1 MSDLQ
6 KVKELRRA
14 TGAGFKD
21 CNNALKEANGDVEKS
36 LEILRIKGI
45 TKASK
50 KMSRVANEGL
60 VSITENEIESEKI
73 DVFSLQTKD
82 KTDSIKVDETL
93 NSKEIKIIGLYDPED
108 FGLKIDMWS
117 NSNGDQLKYLFSNL
131 AKINLSRDASELM
144 NIVLLTNAYYPKKNI
159 SEKDFLKI
167 KSDWLIKHNN
177 LELIEEYLIK
187 NDILNLHPK
196 LSKYLVDKYLSESK
210 LDKACKIFLNNSEPI
225 KNNYLSKFNIYCLIN
240 NGKKDEAQLIFDL
253 KKELGFNDQY
263 FENKLN
269 YLFGYTNK
277 IDKAVSEKSI
287 LEFHLAH
294 KTNPEFFFEP
304 KENTNPLIWKYLAAS
319 NLLYQTNEID
329 LDELEKIELIEYAT
343 HNKNY
348 LEDDL
353 FQIYKR
359 FQFTI
364 DQFLNVKTVFKSLTN
379 IESRALLYQSVLLE
393 SDINKKIELM
403 KLLKEAFIKDKIG
416 NAFEEKL
423 KDLLQD
429 IELDQI
435 SSKHTS
441 FYLENINTDEKKQ
454 TKIKYNDDLLHQSK
468 LIKYFIGEYNQ
479 TKIEKDL
486 NNFLKKIKKDKKYSI
501 SKKDII
507 LIESLKSDGIKI
519 DKKYDNLYKIL
530 DSEMPTDIQ
539 VMVNNNESASTI
551 LRIIEVI
558 GQDELSTLD
567 EDTLFFIISA
577 LNQLNIDSIRNKI
590 LLKVLPL
597 KV

>member
-1 MSDLQ
+1 MKILKLLNKTYLSILIIFFFSIVNSFSQNEPVDIWNID
-6 KVKELRRA
+6 KEQIQENSE
-14 TGAGFKD
+14 
-21 CNNALKEANGDVEKS
+21 NNEL
-36 LEILRIKGI
+36 I
-45 TKASK
+45 
-50 KMSRVANEGL
+50 
-60 VSITENEIESEKI
+60 SITESEIETEKI
-73 DVFSLQTKD
+73 DVFNMQTKD
-82 KTDSIKVDETL
+82 RSDSIKVDETL

-131 AKINLSRDASELM
+131 AKINLSQDASELM
-144 NIVLLTNAYYPKKNI
+144 NIVLLTNAYYPNKNI

-177 LELIEEYLIK
+177 LKLIEEYLIK

-196 LSKYLVDKYLSESK
+196 LSKYLVDNYLSEAE
-210 LDKACKIFLNNSEPI
+210 LDKACKVFLNNSEPI
-225 KNNYLSKFNIYCLIN
+225 ENDYLSKFNIYCLIN

-253 KKELGFNDQY
+253 KKELGFNEKY
-263 FENKLN
+263 FEDKLN

-277 IDKAVSEKSI
+277 VDTAISEKNI

-294 KTNPEFFFEP
+294 KTNPEFSFEP
-304 KENTNPLIWKYLAAS
+304 KEKTNPLIWKYLAAS

-329 LDELEKIELIEYAT
+329 LNELEKIELVEYAT

-359 FQFTI
+359 FQFNI
-364 DQFLNVKTVFKSLTN
+364 DQLLNAKTVFKSLTK
-379 IESRALLYQSVLLE
+379 IESRALLYQTLLLE

-403 KLLKEAFIKDKIG
+403 KLLKEVFIKDKIG
-416 NAFEEKL
+416 NAFEDKL
-423 KDLLQD
+423 KDLLKE

-435 SSKHTS
+435 SSEHTS
-441 FYLENINTDEKKQ
+441 FYLENINTDERKQ
-454 TKIKYNDDLLHQSK
+454 TKIRYNDDLLHQSK
-468 LIKYFIGEYNQ
+468 LIKYFNGDYNQ
-479 TKIEKDL
+479 IKIEKDL
-486 NNFLKKIKKDKKYSI
+486 NNFLKKIKKNKKYSL

-507 LIESLKSDGIKI
+507 LIESLKSDGIKV
-519 DKKYDNLYKIL
+519 DKKYDNLYRIL
-530 DSEMPTDIQ
+530 DTEMPTDIQ
-539 VMVNNNESASTI
+539 VMINNNESASAI

-558 GQDELSTLD
+558 GQDELNALD
-567 EDTLFFIISA
+567 EDTLFFIIST
-577 LNQLNIDSIRNKI
+577 LNQLNIDFIRNKI

>member
-1 MSDLQ
+1 MKILKLLNKTFLSILIIFSFSIANSFSENEPVDIWNIDKEQ
-6 KVKELRRA
+6 IQENSENKELIS
-14 TGAGFKD
+14 T
-21 CNNALKEANGDVEKS
+21 
-36 LEILRIKGI
+36 
-45 TKASK
+45 T
-50 KMSRVANEGL
+50 EGEL
-60 VSITENEIESEKI
+60 GTEKI
-73 DVFSLQTKD
+73 DVFDMQTQK

-117 NSNGDQLKYLFSNL
+117 NSNGDQLKYLFNNL
-131 AKINLSRDASELM
+131 AKINLSSDASELM

-159 SEKDFLKI
+159 SENDFLKI

-210 LDKACKIFLNNSEPI
+210 LDQACKIFLNNSEPI
-225 KNNYLSKFNIYCLIN
+225 KNDYLSKFNIYCLIN

-269 YLFGYTNK
+269 YLFGYTNE
-277 IDKAVSEKSI
+277 IDKTISEKSI

-364 DQFLNVKTVFKSLTN
+364 DQFLNVKTVFKSLAN

>member
-1 MSDLQ
+1 
-6 KVKELRRA
+6 
-14 TGAGFKD
+14 
-21 CNNALKEANGDVEKS
+21 
-36 LEILRIKGI
+36 
-45 TKASK
+45 
-50 KMSRVANEGL
+50 
-60 VSITENEIESEKI
+60 
-73 DVFSLQTKD
+73 
-82 KTDSIKVDETL
+82 
-93 NSKEIKIIGLYDPED
+93 
-108 FGLKIDMWS
+108 MWS

-196 LSKYLVDKYLSESK
+196 LSKYLVDKHLSKSE

-269 YLFGYTNK
+269 YLFGYTDE
-277 IDKAVSEKSI
+277 IDKAISEKNI

-294 KTNPEFFFEP
+294 KTNPKFSFEP
-304 KENTNPLIWKYLAAS
+304 KESTNPLIWKYLAAS

-364 DQFLNVKTVFKSLTN
+364 DQFLNVKTVFKSLAN
-379 IESRALLYQSVLLE
+379 IESRALLYQSILLE

-468 LIKYFIGEYNQ
+468 LIKYFIGEY
-479 TKIEKDL
+479 
-486 NNFLKKIKKDKKYSI
+486 IKQK
-501 SKKDII
+501 
-507 LIESLKSDGIKI
+507 
-519 DKKYDNLYKIL
+519 
-530 DSEMPTDIQ
+530 
-539 VMVNNNESASTI
+539 
-551 LRIIEVI
+551 
-558 GQDELSTLD
+558 
-567 EDTLFFIISA
+567 
-577 LNQLNIDSIRNKI
+577 
-590 LLKVLPL
+590 
-597 KV
+597 

>member
-1 MSDLQ
+1 MKILKLLNKTYLSILIIFFFSIVNSSSQEEPVDIWNIDEKQ
-6 KVKELRRA
+6 IQENSENKELISIS
-14 TGAGFKD
+14 
-21 CNNALKEANGDVEKS
+21 ESE
-36 LEILRIKGI
+36 LE
-45 TKASK
+45 T
-50 KMSRVANEGL
+50 
-60 VSITENEIESEKI
+60 EKI
-73 DVFSLQTKD
+73 DVFNMQTKD
-82 KTDSIKVDETL
+82 RSDSIKVDETL

-131 AKINLSRDASELM
+131 ARINLSRDASELM

-210 LDKACKIFLNNSEPI
+210 LNKACKIFLNNSEPI
-225 KNNYLSKFNIYCLIN
+225 KNDYLSKFNIYCLIN

-269 YLFGYTNK
+269 HLFGYTNE
-277 IDKAVSEKSI
+277 IDKTISEKSI

-294 KTNPEFFFEP
+294 KTDPEFSFEP
-304 KENTNPLIWKYLAAS
+304 KENTNPLIWKYLATS

-364 DQFLNVKTVFKSLTN
+364 DQFLNVKTVFKSLNN
-379 IESRALLYQSVLLE
+379 IESRALLYQTVLLE
-393 SDINKKIELM
+393 SDINRKIELM
-403 KLLKEAFIKDKIG
+403 KLLKEVFIKDKIG

-454 TKIKYNDDLLHQSK
+454 NKIKYNDDILHQSK
-468 LIKYFIGEYNQ
+468 LIKYFNGDYNQ

-519 DKKYDNLYKIL
+519 DKKYDNLYKIQ

-539 VMVNNNESASTI
+539 VMINNNESASTI

-577 LNQLNIDSIRNKI
+577 LNQLNIDTLRNKI

>member
-1 MSDLQ
+1 MKILKLLNKTYLSILIIHFFLIVNSFSQDEPVDIWNIDKEQ
-6 KVKELRRA
+6 IQENSENKEL
-14 TGAGFKD
+14 
-21 CNNALKEANGDVEKS
+21 
-36 LEILRIKGI
+36 I
-45 TKASK
+45 
-50 KMSRVANEGL
+50 
-60 VSITENEIESEKI
+60 SITGSELETEKI
-73 DVFSLQTKD
+73 DVFNMQTKD
-82 KTDSIKVDETL
+82 RTDTIKVDETL

-196 LSKYLVDKYLSESK
+196 LSKFLVDEYLSESK
-210 LDKACKIFLNNSEPI
+210 LDQACEIFLNNSEPI

-253 KKELGFNDQY
+253 KKELGFNEQY

-269 YLFGYTNK
+269 YLFGYTNE

-287 LEFHLAH
+287 LDFHLAH

-364 DQFLNVKTVFKSLTN
+364 DQFLNVKTLYKSLAN

-429 IELDQI
+429 IELDQV

-441 FYLENINTDEKKQ
+441 FYLENINTDEKEQ

-479 TKIEKDL
+479 TKLEKDL

>member
-1 MSDLQ
+1 MKILKLLNKTFLSILIIFSFSIVNSFSENEPVDIWNIDKEQ
-6 KVKELRRA
+6 IQENSENKEL
-14 TGAGFKD
+14 
-21 CNNALKEANGDVEKS
+21 
-36 LEILRIKGI
+36 I
-45 TKASK
+45 
-50 KMSRVANEGL
+50 
-60 VSITENEIESEKI
+60 SITESELETEKI
-73 DVFSLQTKD
+73 DVFNMQTKD
-82 KTDSIKVDETL
+82 RSDSIKVDETL

-131 AKINLSRDASELM
+131 AKINLSQDASELM

-269 YLFGYTNK
+269 YLFGYTNE

-539 VMVNNNESASTI
+539 VMINNNESASTI

>member
-1 MSDLQ
+1 MKILKLLNKIYLSILIIFFFSIVNSFSENEPVDIWNTE
-6 KVKELRRA
+6 KVQTQNNSENKEL
-14 TGAGFKD
+14 
-21 CNNALKEANGDVEKS
+21 
-36 LEILRIKGI
+36 I
-45 TKASK
+45 
-50 KMSRVANEGL
+50 
-60 VSITENEIESEKI
+60 SITENDLETEKI
-73 DVFSLQTKD
+73 DVFNMQTKD
-82 KTDSIKVDETL
+82 RSDSIEVDESL
-93 NSKEIKIIGLYDPED
+93 NSKEIKLIGLYDPED
-108 FGLKIDMWS
+108 FGLTIDMWS

-167 KSDWLIKHNN
+167 KSDWLVKNN
-177 LELIEEYLIK
+177 DLELIEEYLIK

-196 LSKYLVDKYLSESK
+196 LSKYLVDKHLSKSE

-240 NGKKDEAQLIFDL
+240 NGKNDEAQLIFDL

-269 YLFGYTNK
+269 YLFGYTNE
-277 IDKAVSEKSI
+277 IDKTISEKSI

-364 DQFLNVKTVFKSLTN
+364 DQFLNVKTVFKSLAN

-393 SDINKKIELM
+393 SDTNKKIELM
-403 KLLKEAFIKDKIG
+403 KLLKEAFIKDRIG

>member
-1 MSDLQ
+1 MKILKLLNKKYLSILIIFFFSTVNSFSQDEPVDIWNIDKEQ
-6 KVKELRRA
+6 IQENSENKELISIS
-14 TGAGFKD
+14 
-21 CNNALKEANGDVEKS
+21 ESE
-36 LEILRIKGI
+36 LE
-45 TKASK
+45 T
-50 KMSRVANEGL
+50 
-60 VSITENEIESEKI
+60 EKI
-73 DVFSLQTKD
+73 DVFNMQTKD
-82 KTDSIKVDETL
+82 RPDSIKVDETL

-240 NGKKDEAQLIFDL
+240 NGKNDEAQLIFDL

-269 YLFGYTNK
+269 YLFGYTNE
-277 IDKAVSEKSI
+277 IDKTISEKSI

-329 LDELEKIELIEYAT
+329 PDELEKIKLIEYAT

-393 SDINKKIELM
+393 SDINRKIELM
-403 KLLKEAFIKDKIG
+403 KLLKEVFIKDKIG
-416 NAFEEKL
+416 NAFEKKL

-468 LIKYFIGEYNQ
+468 LIKYFNGDYNQ

-539 VMVNNNESASTI
+539 VMINNNESASTI

-558 GQDELSTLD
+558 GQDELSALD

-577 LNQLNIDSIRNKI
+577 LNQLNIDSLRNKI

>member
-1 MSDLQ
+1 MKILKLLNKIYLSILIIFFFSTVNSFSQDEPVDIWNIDKEQ
-6 KVKELRRA
+6 IQENSENKELISIS
-14 TGAGFKD
+14 
-21 CNNALKEANGDVEKS
+21 ESE
-36 LEILRIKGI
+36 LE
-45 TKASK
+45 T
-50 KMSRVANEGL
+50 
-60 VSITENEIESEKI
+60 EKI
-73 DVFSLQTKD
+73 DVFNMQTKD
-82 KTDSIKVDETL
+82 RSDSIKVDETL
-93 NSKEIKIIGLYDPED
+93 KSKEIKIIGLYDPED

-131 AKINLSRDASELM
+131 AKINLSQDASELM

-167 KSDWLIKHNN
+167 KSDWLIKHKN

-187 NDILNLHPK
+187 NDILNSHPK

-210 LDKACKIFLNNSEPI
+210 LDKACKIFSNNSKPI

-253 KKELGFNDQY
+253 KKELGFNEQY

-269 YLFGYTNK
+269 YLFGYTNE
-277 IDKAVSEKSI
+277 IDKTISEKSI

-294 KTNPEFFFEP
+294 KTNPEFSFEP

-393 SDINKKIELM
+393 SDINRKIELM
-403 KLLKEAFIKDKIG
+403 KLLKELFIKDEIG

-441 FYLENINTDEKKQ
+441 FYLENISTDEKKL

-468 LIKYFIGEYNQ
+468 LIKYFIGDYNQ

-486 NNFLKKIKKDKKYSI
+486 NNFLKKIKKDKKYLI

-539 VMVNNNESASTI
+539 VMINNNESASTI

-577 LNQLNIDSIRNKI
+577 LNQLNIDSLRNKI

>member
-1 MSDLQ
+1 MKILKLLNKTYLSILIILYLSIVNSFSENEPVDIWNIDKEQ
-6 KVKELRRA
+6 IQENSENKEL
-14 TGAGFKD
+14 
-21 CNNALKEANGDVEKS
+21 
-36 LEILRIKGI
+36 I
-45 TKASK
+45 
-50 KMSRVANEGL
+50 
-60 VSITENEIESEKI
+60 SITESELETEKI
-73 DVFSLQTKD
+73 DVFNMQTKD
-82 KTDSIKVDETL
+82 RSDSIKVDETL

-131 AKINLSRDASELM
+131 AKINLSQDASELM

-177 LELIEEYLIK
+177 LELIEEYLTK

-210 LDKACKIFLNNSEPI
+210 LDKACKIFFNNSEPI

-240 NGKKDEAQLIFDL
+240 SGKKDEAQLIFDL
-253 KKELGFNDQY
+253 KKESGFKEQY

-269 YLFGYTNK
+269 YLFGYTNE
-277 IDKAVSEKSI
+277 IDKTISEKSI

-294 KTNPEFFFEP
+294 KTNPEFTFEP

-329 LDELEKIELIEYAT
+329 LNELEKIQLIEYAT

-468 LIKYFIGEYNQ
+468 LIKYFIGDYNQ

-539 VMVNNNESASTI
+539 VMINNNESASTI

>member
-1 MSDLQ
+1 MKILKLLNKTYLSILIILYLSIVNSFSENEPVDIWNIDKEQ
-6 KVKELRRA
+6 IQENSENKELIS
-14 TGAGFKD
+14 TTES
-21 CNNALKEANGDVEKS
+21 ALE
-36 LEILRIKGI
+36 
-45 TKASK
+45 T
-50 KMSRVANEGL
+50 
-60 VSITENEIESEKI
+60 EKI
-73 DVFSLQTKD
+73 NVFNMQTKD
-82 KTDSIKVDETL
+82 KSDSIKVDETL
-93 NSKEIKIIGLYDPED
+93 NSKKIKIIGLYDPED

-131 AKINLSRDASELM
+131 AKMNLSRDASELL
-144 NIVLLTNAYYPKKNI
+144 NIILLTNAYYPKKNI
-159 SEKDFLKI
+159 SERDFLKI
-167 KSDWLIKHNN
+167 KSDWLIKYNN

-196 LSKYLVDKYLSESK
+196 LSKYLVDQYLSESK
-210 LDKACKIFLNNSEPI
+210 LDQACKILLNSSEPI
-225 KNNYLSKFNIYCLIN
+225 KNNYLSKFNIYCLIS

-269 YLFGYTNK
+269 YLFGYTDE
-277 IDKAVSEKSI
+277 IDKAISEKNI

-294 KTNPEFFFEP
+294 KTNPEFSFEP

-329 LDELEKIELIEYAT
+329 LNELEKIELVEYAT

-359 FQFTI
+359 FQFNI
-364 DQFLNVKTVFKSLTN
+364 DQLLNVKAVFKSLTK
-379 IESRALLYQSVLLE
+379 IESRALLYQTLLLE
-393 SDINKKIELM
+393 SDVNKKIELM

-416 NAFEEKL
+416 NAFEDKL
-423 KDLLQD
+423 KDLLKE

-435 SSKHTS
+435 SSEHTS
-441 FYLENINTDEKKQ
+441 FYLENINTDERKQ
-454 TKIKYNDDLLHQSK
+454 TKIRYNDDLLHQSK
-468 LIKYFIGEYNQ
+468 LIKYFNGDYNQ

-486 NNFLKKIKKDKKYSI
+486 NNFLKKIKKNKKYLLT
-501 SKKDII
+501 KKDII
-507 LIESLKSDGIKI
+507 LIESLKSDGIKVE
-519 DKKYDNLYKIL
+519 KKYDNLYKIL

-539 VMVNNNESASTI
+539 VMINNNESASAI

-558 GQDELSTLD
+558 GQDELNALD

-577 LNQLNIDSIRNKI
+577 LNQLNIDFIRNKI

>member
-1 MSDLQ
+1 MKILKLLNKTYLSIIIIFFFSIVNSFSENEPVDIWNID
-6 KVKELRRA
+6 KEKIKENSESKEL
-14 TGAGFKD
+14 
-21 CNNALKEANGDVEKS
+21 
-36 LEILRIKGI
+36 I
-45 TKASK
+45 
-50 KMSRVANEGL
+50 
-60 VSITENEIESEKI
+60 SITESRPETEKI
-73 DVFSLQTKD
+73 DVFNMQINDSS
-82 KTDSIKVDETL
+82 DSIKVDETL

-131 AKINLSRDASELM
+131 DKINLSKDASELM
-144 NIVLLTNAYYPKKNI
+144 NIVLLTNAHFPDKNI
-159 SEKDFLKI
+159 SKKEFLKI

-177 LELIEEYLIK
+177 LELIEEYLVK

-196 LSKYLVDKYLSESK
+196 LSKYLVDEYLSKAE
-210 LDKACKIFLNNSEPI
+210 LDKACKIFLDNSEPI
-225 KNNYLSKFNIYCLIN
+225 KNNYLSKLNIYCLIN

-253 KKELGFNDQY
+253 KKELGFSDQY

-269 YLFGYTNK
+269 YLFGYTNE

-294 KTNPEFFFEP
+294 KTNPEFSFEP
-304 KENTNPLIWKYLAAS
+304 KESTNPLIWKYLAAS

-364 DQFLNVKTVFKSLTN
+364 DQFLNVKTVFKSLAN

-393 SDINKKIELM
+393 SDTNKKIELM

-441 FYLENINTDEKKQ
+441 FYLENIYTDEKKQ
-454 TKIKYNDDLLHQSK
+454 SKIKYNDDLLHQSK
-468 LIKYFIGEYNQ
+468 LIKYFIGDYNQ
-479 TKIEKDL
+479 IKLEKDL
-486 NNFLKKIKKDKKYSI
+486 NNFLKKIKKDKKYSL

-539 VMVNNNESASTI
+539 VMINNNESASTI

-558 GQDELSTLD
+558 GEDELSALD
-567 EDTLFFIISA
+567 EDTLYFIISA
-577 LNQLNIDSIRNKI
+577 LNQLNIDTIRNKI

>member
-1 MSDLQ
+1 MKILKLLNKTYLSILIIFFFSIINSFSENEPVDIWNIDKEQ
-6 KVKELRRA
+6 IQENSEDKELMSIS
-14 TGAGFKD
+14 
-21 CNNALKEANGDVEKS
+21 ESE
-36 LEILRIKGI
+36 LE
-45 TKASK
+45 T
-50 KMSRVANEGL
+50 
-60 VSITENEIESEKI
+60 EKI
-73 DVFSLQTKD
+73 DVFNMQTKNRS
-82 KTDSIKVDETL
+82 DSIKVDETL

-210 LDKACKIFLNNSEPI
+210 LDQACEIFLNNSEPI

-269 YLFGYTNK
+269 YLFGYTNE
-277 IDKAVSEKSI
+277 IDKTISEKSI

-364 DQFLNVKTVFKSLTN
+364 DQFLNVKTVFKSLAN

>member
-1 MSDLQ
+1 MKILKLLNKTYLSILIIFFFSIINSFSQDEPVDIWNIDKDQ
-6 KVKELRRA
+6 IQENSENKEL
-14 TGAGFKD
+14 
-21 CNNALKEANGDVEKS
+21 
-36 LEILRIKGI
+36 I
-45 TKASK
+45 
-50 KMSRVANEGL
+50 
-60 VSITENEIESEKI
+60 SITESELETEKI
-73 DVFSLQTKD
+73 DVFNMQTKD
-82 KTDSIKVDETL
+82 RSDSIKVDETL

-167 KSDWLIKHNN
+167 KSDWLIKHND
-177 LELIEEYLIK
+177 LELIEEYLIR

-253 KKELGFNDQY
+253 KKELGFNEQY

-269 YLFGYTNK
+269 YLFGYTNE
-277 IDKAVSEKSI
+277 IDKTISEKSI

-294 KTNPEFFFEP
+294 KTNPEFSFEP

-364 DQFLNVKTVFKSLTN
+364 DQFLNVKTVYKSLTN
-379 IESRALLYQSVLLE
+379 IESRALLYQTVLLE

-423 KDLLQD
+423 KNLLQD

-468 LIKYFIGEYNQ
+468 LIKYFIGDYNQ

-539 VMVNNNESASTI
+539 VMINNNESASTI

-577 LNQLNIDSIRNKI
+577 LNQLNIDSLRNKI

>member
-1 MSDLQ
+1 MKTLKLLNKNYLSILVILFFSMVNSFSENEPVDIWNIDKEQIKKNSENKELITITESDL
-6 KVKELRRA
+6 K
-14 TGAGFKD
+14 
-21 CNNALKEANGDVEKS
+21 
-36 LEILRIKGI
+36 
-45 TKASK
+45 
-50 KMSRVANEGL
+50 
-60 VSITENEIESEKI
+60 SEKI
-73 DVFSLQTKD
+73 DVFKMQTKD
-82 KTDSIKVDETL
+82 SLDPIKVDETL

-131 AKINLSRDASELM
+131 DKINLSSDASELM
-144 NIVLLTNAYYPKKNI
+144 NIVLLTNAYYPKNI

-210 LDKACKIFLNNSEPI
+210 LNQACKIFLNNSEPI

-269 YLFGYTNK
+269 YLFGYTNE

-319 NLLYQTNEID
+319 NLLYQTNEIN

-364 DQFLNVKTVFKSLTN
+364 DQFLNVKTVFKSLAN
-379 IESRALLYQSVLLE
+379 IERRALLYQSVLLE

-403 KLLKEAFIKDKIG
+403 KLLKAAFIKDKIG

-441 FYLENINTDEKKQ
+441 FYLENINSDEKKQ

>member
-1 MSDLQ
+1 MKILKLLNKTFLSILIIFSFSIANSFSENEPVDIWNIDKEQ
-6 KVKELRRA
+6 IQENSENKEL
-14 TGAGFKD
+14 
-21 CNNALKEANGDVEKS
+21 
-36 LEILRIKGI
+36 I
-45 TKASK
+45 
-50 KMSRVANEGL
+50 
-60 VSITENEIESEKI
+60 SITESELETEKI
-73 DVFSLQTKD
+73 DVFNMQTK
-82 KTDSIKVDETL
+82 KRSDSIKVDETL

-196 LSKYLVDKYLSESK
+196 LSKYLVDNYLSESK
-210 LDKACKIFLNNSEPI
+210 LDQACKIFLNNSEPI

-240 NGKKDEAQLIFDL
+240 SGKKDEAQLIFDL

-269 YLFGYTNK
+269 YLFGYTNE
-277 IDKAVSEKSI
+277 IDKAISEKSI

-294 KTNPEFFFEP
+294 KTNPDFFFEP

-364 DQFLNVKTVFKSLTN
+364 DQFLNVKTVFKSLAN

-479 TKIEKDL
+479 IKLEKDL
-486 NNFLKKIKKDKKYSI
+486 NNFLKKIKKDKKYSL

>member
-1 MSDLQ
+1 MKILKLLNKTYLSIPIILFFSMVNSFSENEPVDIWNTE
-6 KVKELRRA
+6 KVQTQNNSENKEL
-14 TGAGFKD
+14 
-21 CNNALKEANGDVEKS
+21 
-36 LEILRIKGI
+36 I
-45 TKASK
+45 
-50 KMSRVANEGL
+50 
-60 VSITENEIESEKI
+60 SITESEPEGKEIDIFNMQS
-73 DVFSLQTKD
+73 KD
-82 KTDSIKVDETL
+82 NLESIKVDETL
-93 NSKEIKIIGLYDPED
+93 NSKEIKIIGLYDPAD

-131 AKINLSRDASELM
+131 AKIKLSQDASELM
-144 NIVLLTNAYYPKKNI
+144 NIVLLTNAYYPNKNI
-159 SEKDFLKI
+159 SEKEFLKI
-167 KSDWLIKHNN
+167 KSDWLIKYND
-177 LELIEEYLIK
+177 LELIGEYLIK

-196 LSKYLVDKYLSESK
+196 LGKYFVDNYLSKSE
-210 LDKACKIFLNNSEPI
+210 LGKACKIFLNNSGPI
-225 KNNYLSKFNIYCLIN
+225 ENNYLSKFNIYCLIN
-240 NGKKDEAQLIFDL
+240 NGKKDEAQLILDL
-253 KKELGFNDQY
+253 KKESGFNEKY

-277 IDKAVSEKSI
+277 VDTSVSEKNI

-294 KTNPEFFFEP
+294 KTNPDFFFEP
-304 KENTNPLIWKYLAAS
+304 KENTDPLIWKYLAAS

-329 LDELEKIELIEYAT
+329 LNELEKISLVEYAT

-348 LEDDL
+348 PEDDL

-359 FQFTI
+359 FQFNI
-364 DQFLNVKTVFKSLTN
+364 DQLLNAKTVFKSLTG
-379 IESRALLYQSVLLE
+379 IESRALLYQTVLLE
-393 SDINKKIELM
+393 SEINKKLELM
-403 KLLKEAFIKDKIG
+403 KLLKEVFIKDKIG
-416 NAFEEKL
+416 NAFDDKL
-423 KDLLQD
+423 KELLQN

-435 SSKHTS
+435 SSEHTS

-454 TKIKYNDDLLHQSK
+454 IKIKYNDDLLHQSK
-468 LIKYFIGEYNQ
+468 LIRYFNGDYNQ

-486 NNFLKKIKKDKKYSI
+486 NNFLKKIKKDKKYSL

-507 LIESLKSDGIKI
+507 LIESLKSDGIKV
-519 DKKYDNLYKIL
+519 DKKYDNLYNIL
-530 DSEMPTDIQ
+530 ESEMPTDIQ

-558 GQDELSTLD
+558 GQDELSALD

>member
-1 MSDLQ
+1 MKILKLLNKTFLSILIIFSFSIANSFSENEPVDIWNIDKEQ
-6 KVKELRRA
+6 IQENSENKEL
-14 TGAGFKD
+14 
-21 CNNALKEANGDVEKS
+21 
-36 LEILRIKGI
+36 I
-45 TKASK
+45 
-50 KMSRVANEGL
+50 
-60 VSITENEIESEKI
+60 SITESELETEKI
-73 DVFSLQTKD
+73 DVFNMQTK
-82 KTDSIKVDETL
+82 KRSDSIKVDETL

-131 AKINLSRDASELM
+131 AKINLSSDASELM

-210 LDKACKIFLNNSEPI
+210 LDEACKIFLNNSEPI

-253 KKELGFNDQY
+253 KKELGFKDQY

-269 YLFGYTNK
+269 YLFGYTNEV
-277 IDKAVSEKSI
+277 DKAVSEKSI

-364 DQFLNVKTVFKSLTN
+364 DQFLNVKTVFKSLAN

-429 IELDQI
+429 IELDQV

-479 TKIEKDL
+479 TKAEKDL

-530 DSEMPTDIQ
+530 GSEMPTDIQ

-558 GQDELSTLD
+558 GQDELNTLD

>member
-1 MSDLQ
+1 MKIL
-6 KVKELRRA
+6 
-14 TGAGFKD
+14 
-21 CNNALKEANGDVEKS
+21 KS
-36 LEILRIKGI
+36 LNKTYLSILII
-45 TKASK
+45 LFFS
-50 KMSRVANEGL
+50 MANSFSENEP
-60 VSITENEIESEKI
+60 VDIWNIDKEQMQVNSENKDIISITENELETEKI
-73 DVFSLQTKD
+73 DVFNMQIKD
-82 KTDSIKVDETL
+82 NSNSIKVDETL
-93 NSKEIKIIGLYDPED
+93 NSKEIKIIGLFDPED
-108 FGLKIDMWS
+108 SGLKINMWS

-131 AKINLSRDASELM
+131 ARINLSQDASELM
-144 NIVLLTNAYYPKKNI
+144 NIVLLTNAYYPNKNI

-167 KSDWLIKHNN
+167 KSDWLMKYNN

-196 LSKYLVDKYLSESK
+196 LSKYLVDRYLSESE

-253 KKELGFNDQY
+253 KKELGFNEQY

-269 YLFGYTNK
+269 YLFGYTNE
-277 IDKAVSEKSI
+277 IDKTISEKSI

-294 KTNPEFFFEP
+294 QTNPEFSFEP
-304 KENTNPLIWKYLAAS
+304 NENTNPLIWKYLATS
-319 NLLYQTNEID
+319 NLLYRTNEID
-329 LDELEKIELIEYAT
+329 LDELEKIQLIEYAT

-359 FQFTI
+359 FQFNI
-364 DQFLNVKTVFKSLTN
+364 DQLLNAKVVFKSLTN
-379 IESRALLYQSVLLE
+379 IESRALLYQTALLE
-393 SDINKKIELM
+393 SDVNKKIELM

-423 KDLLQD
+423 KDLLREV
-429 IELDQI
+429 ELDQI

-454 TKIKYNDDLLHQSK
+454 TKIKYNDEFLHQSK
-468 LIKYFIGEYNQ
+468 LLRYFSGDYNQ
-479 TKIEKDL
+479 TKIEKEL
-486 NNFLKKIKKDKKYSI
+486 NNFLKKIKKDKKYLL

-519 DKKYDNLYKIL
+519 DKKYENLYEIL

-539 VMVNNNESASTI
+539 VMINNNELASTI

-558 GQDELSTLD
+558 GQDELDVLD